1 MNKNAL
7 KWVEALESGE
17 YKQGK
22 GWLVVNDSYCCLGVA
37 CVLYAKAKRIK
48 DAPFLLNKTMEILP
62 APVQRWLGLDSTDGS
77 YRTTEDLATEL
88 TTDND
93 RTDTAH
99 KSFKQI
105 AKLIRTEP
113 QGLFKT

>member
-7 KWVEALESGE
+7 KWVEALEGGE
-17 YKQGK
+17 YKQGR
-22 GWLVVNDSYCCLGVA
+22 GYLVVNGKYCCLGVA

-48 DAPFLLNKTMEILP
+48 DAPYLLNKTVENLP
-62 APVQRWLGLDSTDGS
+62 APIQKWLGLGS
-77 YRTTEDLATEL
+77 DVGVYITAEGRGTEL

-93 RTDTAH
+93 RTDTKH

-105 AKLIRTEP
+105 AKIIRAEP
-113 QGLFKT
+113 EGLFKT